1 MGVISNGTTLLD
13 GGSLDSGVDTGAMV
27 LIKSIT
33 ASNASTVSFIH
44 GGSSVIFDGT
54 YKSYRFEYINLHAD
68 VDNDR
73 PYFQATTD
81 GSNFGVTATSLAWRA
96 TKSEN
101 DGGGAIEY
109 ASGQDIQ
116 SGTGFFSISD
126 VYLNNEADESVNGY
140 LQVFDPA
147 NTTFAKHFIG
157 AFNGMNNGETVNG
170 YGAGY
175 FNTTSAITG
184 IQFKNS
190 SGSFDGTFKL
200 YGIK

>member
-13 GGSLDSGVDTGAMV
+13 AGALDSGVATGAMV
-27 LIKSIT
+27 LIKSIA
-33 ASNASTVSFIH
+33 ASNASTVSFVH
-44 GGSSVIFDGT
+44 GASSVIFDGT

-81 GSNFGVTATSLAWRA
+81 GSNFGVTTTSVAWRA

-101 DGGGAIEY
+101 DSGGAIEY
-109 ASGQDIQ
+109 AAGQDVAQ
-116 SGTGFFSISD
+116 STSFFSISD
-126 VYLNNEADESVNGY
+126 IYLNNEADESVNGY

-147 NTTFAKHFIG
+147 NTTFVKHFIG
-157 AFNGMNNGETVNG
+157 GFNGMNNNESVNG

-190 SGSFDGTFKL
+190 SGSFDGTFNL